1 MMLSEIR
8 EWIRTEIE
16 SPNWYIGKIDGSK
29 EKCIGVYNVNAGQ
42 SYIAIGGLDNTSYA
56 TKAVSF
62 LIHWTKNADTAERK
76 AHEVYDALFGRTG
89 IEIGG
94 KRVIAFEM
102 RTPGPVDVGTDDQ
115 NIYELVVETII
126 YYER

>member
-8 EWIRTEIE
+8 EWLRTEIE

-29 EKCIGVYNVNAGQ
+29 EKCIGIYNVNTGQ
-42 SYIAIGGLDNTSYA
+42 PYIAIGGLDNTSYA
-56 TKAVSF
+56 TKGVSF

-89 IEIGG
+89 VEIGG